1 MGLWKGNPNARLIRK
16 CMVKWIGNIAGF
28 VMVLSLT
35 ACATSKKSVSYLA
48 LGDSYTIGESVP
60 VNRNFPYQ
68 LADSIGKRGNAYE
81 SPVIIA
87 RTGWRTDQLIEAI
100 ESAHLNNGYDLV
112 TLLIGVNNEFQGRSL
127 EEYERDFRLLCIKA
141 IELAG
146 NKKKRVRIISIPDY
160 GYTPYGKANQQ
171 RISERID
178 LFNASNKRIADS
190 LKLKYVDITGISRR
204 GLNEP
209 DLIAA
214 DGLHPSAKMYAL
226 WVKEIL
232 RKMKD

>member
-1 MGLWKGNPNARLIRK
+1 M
-16 CMVKWIGNIAGF
+16 
-28 VMVLSLT
+28 
-35 ACATSKKSVSYLA
+35 SYLA

-60 VNRNFPYQ
+60 TMENFPYQ
-68 LADSIGKRGNAYE
+68 LADSISKRGKAYE

-100 ESAHLNNGYDLV
+100 ESANLKKEYDLV

-127 EEYERDFRLLCIKA
+127 SEYERDFTVLCKKS

-146 NKKKRVRIISIPDY
+146 NKKKRVVVISIPDY
-160 GYTPYGKANQQ
+160 GYTPYGKANQK

-178 LFNASNKRIADS
+178 LFNASNKRISDS
-190 LKLKYVDITGISRR
+190 LELKYVNVTDISRK

-209 DLIAA
+209 DMVAD
-214 DGLHPSAKMYAL
+214 DGLHPGAKMYAL

-232 RKMKD
+232 KK